1 MRASAERS
9 PGPHRF
15 PAMRPIF
22 AATALALTLAA
33 CSQAPEAVPD
43 GAQTAAAPAPSP
55 EAATAAPSPIAST
68 NTSPATL
75 TLEGLGDLKL
85 GQAVPAGSRWAERG
99 AQASDMCRT
108 VTSPDYPGV
117 YAIVEGNKVR
127 RVTVGQRSPVEL
139 VEGIGVGATE
149 AQVRAAFAGFRATP
163 HKYVAAPAK
172 YLTAPNAPSG
182 DPALRFEIGEDG
194 KVSLIHIG
202 TAPQLEY
209 VEGCS

>member
-1 MRASAERS
+1 
-9 PGPHRF
+9 
-15 PAMRPIF
+15 MRPIL
-22 AATALALTLAA
+22 AATSLALILSA
-33 CSQAPEAVPD
+33 CSQAPETAPD
-43 GAQTAAAPAPSP
+43 SAQTAAAPAPS
-55 EAATAAPSPIAST
+55 ATEKTTPPAPTAST
-68 NTSPATL
+68 PVSPATL

-85 GQAVPAGSRWAERG
+85 GQAIPAGSRWAERG
-99 AQASDMCRT
+99 AQASDTCRT
-108 VTSPDYPGV
+108 VTSPDYSRV
-117 YAIVEGNKVR
+117 YAIVEDNKVR
-127 RVTVGQRSPVEL
+127 RVTVGQRSAVKL

-202 TAPQLEY
+202 MTPQLEY